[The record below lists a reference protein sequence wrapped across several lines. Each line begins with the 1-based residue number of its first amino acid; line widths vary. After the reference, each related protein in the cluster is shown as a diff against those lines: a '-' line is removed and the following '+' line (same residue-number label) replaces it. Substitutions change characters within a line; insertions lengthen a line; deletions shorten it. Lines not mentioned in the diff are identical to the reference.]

1 MEDDQASALR
11 DIWAGHRALSQ
22 CMAADQATTAK
33 LLADGRETLK
43 QGKALLAWFAR
54 AERLG

>member
-1 MEDDQASALR
+1 MDDDQVSALR
-11 DIWAGHRALSQ
+11 DMWAGHRALSQ
-22 CMAADQATTAK
+22 YMAVDQAITAK
-33 LLADGRETLK
+33 LLADGREAVE